1 MDCSFNNLSANYVF
15 FATDWPKRGTVPQ
28 WAVIWLQIKPGHKMT
43 KYMAFIW
50 HSFRRYEA
58 KHKKYGFWHWNLMQT
73 LLIWLILVESA
84 IKNGISSNDQDVW
97 QKTHLCWNLQCD
109 SLLHYPS
116 CSITCWK
123 YTFLQYT
130 NFVASSSCNYLE
142 LQLTNFNWVEPL
154 SLAQLCPSLFSNL
167 HVRTGILRF

>member
-1 MDCSFNNLSANYVF
+1 MTDLTEAQSHNGLSSGNKSNL
-15 FATDWPKRGTVPQ
+15 
-28 WAVIWLQIKPGHKMT
+28 VIKWQN
-43 KYMAFIW
+43 IW
-50 HSFRRYEA
+50 HL
-58 KHKKYGFWHWNLMQT
+58 YGIPSGDMRLNIKSMDFGMKFNANFTNLTNFSWICNQ
-73 LLIWLILVESA
+73 
-84 IKNGISSNDQDVW
+84 NGISSNDQDVW

-130 NFVASSSCNYLE
+130 NFVASSNCNYLE

-167 HVRTGILRF
+167 HVKLEYMCFLLL